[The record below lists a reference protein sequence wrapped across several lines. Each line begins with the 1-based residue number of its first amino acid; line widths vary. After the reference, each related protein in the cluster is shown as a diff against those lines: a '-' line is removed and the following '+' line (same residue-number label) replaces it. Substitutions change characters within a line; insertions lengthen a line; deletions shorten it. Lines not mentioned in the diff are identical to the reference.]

1 MEWLKELFTGDTIAH
16 AVLILSL
23 VSALGYFIGSIR
35 CYGVALGIAGV
46 LFSGLLFGHFGFK
59 INAHVMEFAREFGLI
74 LFVYTIGMQVG
85 PGFVGSLRKQ
95 GLPLNLMAL
104 SIVVLGAI
112 ITLAIFYL
120 GGIDMPIAVGLFSGA
135 TTNTPALGA
144 AQQAL
149 KNLASYTEEMGK
161 MPGLGYAVAYPF
173 GILGIIITMGLIR
186 FFLRV
191 VPAKEA
197 VAFTQQQQAHVHK
210 VATMNLTVTNPNLNG
225 VEIKQVP
232 GVAES
237 GVVISRVFKGKEVR
251 VATPE
256 TVLNTGD
263 VVLVVG
269 PQDKMA
275 GVCMIIGNPATMDL
289 KTIPSHLSTQRVIVT
304 RKDALDK
311 SIEELDLDGTH
322 GVTITRINRGE
333 LELTPTPGF
342 ELKFGD
348 AVIVVGDDDS
358 LQRASALLGNS
369 IKTLHHPEVVPIFVG
384 IALGIIL
391 GSWPVQFPGMPAPV
405 RLGLAGGPL
414 LAAIFL
420 SRLGRIGP
428 IIWYMPQSANF
439 ILRELG
445 ITLFLSCVGLKAG
458 DQFLSTLVAG
468 PGLVWMGCAALI
480 TLLPLLIVGFVAR
493 AVYKYNYM
501 TICGVLAGSMTDPP
515 ALAFANTIAASDAP
529 SISYATV
536 YPLTML
542 LRVITAQMLVLFFM
556 K

>member
-1 MEWLKELFTGDTIAH
+1 MEWLKDLFTADTVAH

-23 VSALGYFIGSIR
+23 VSALGFFIGSAR
-35 CYGVALGIAGV
+35 CYGISLGIAGV
-46 LFSGLLFGHFGFK
+46 LFSGLIFGHFGLK
-59 INAHVMEFAREFGLI
+59 INSHVMEFAREFGLI

-85 PGFVGSLRKQ
+85 PGFVASLRKQ

-104 SIVVLGAI
+104 SIVLLGALV
-112 ITLAIFYL
+112 TLAIFYL

-149 KNLASYTEEMGK
+149 KNLASFTEEMGK
-161 MPGLGYAVAYPF
+161 LPGLGYAIAYPF

-186 FFLRV
+186 LCFRIT
-191 VPAKEA
+191 PAGEA
-197 VAFTQQQQAHVHK
+197 VAFTQQQLAHVHK

-225 VEIKQVP
+225 VEVSEVP

-251 VATPE
+251 VAKPD

-275 GVCMIIGNPATMDL
+275 AVQMIIGSPATMDL

-304 RKDALDK
+304 HKQALDK
-311 SIEELDLDGTH
+311 SIEELDMDGTH

-348 AVIVVGDDDS
+348 AVIVVGDQEG
-358 LQRASALLGNS
+358 LERAIALLGNS
-369 IKTLHHPEVVPIFVG
+369 TKTLHHPQVVPIFVG
-384 IALGIIL
+384 IALGIMERR
-391 GSWPVQFPGMPAPV
+391 F
-405 RLGLAGGPL
+405 
-414 LAAIFL
+414 
-420 SRLGRIGP
+420 GRRRKP
-428 IIWYMPQSANF
+428 
-439 ILRELG
+439 
-445 ITLFLSCVGLKAG
+445 
-458 DQFLSTLVAG
+458 
-468 PGLVWMGCAALI
+468 
-480 TLLPLLIVGFVAR
+480 
-493 AVYKYNYM
+493 
-501 TICGVLAGSMTDPP
+501 
-515 ALAFANTIAASDAP
+515 
-529 SISYATV
+529 
-536 YPLTML
+536 
-542 LRVITAQMLVLFFM
+542 
-556 K
+556 